1 MDAQAR
7 ADAKAAAKRVKED
20 AMKAKQREKEAM
32 NEQKRREREAINE
45 QRRKEREADKEMKR
59 KEKVAEALDVD
70 RQVGKIAFQERVKRV
85 KEQAKERLDSV
96 KRLIEAE
103 EKREQREAEER
114 QRQEAEERQREENP
128 EQPDYRPQP
137 AKPMRPL
144 PINYQPFRELDKV
157 NFGENRQS
165 YLTPDSLS
173 LRKPLAPNV
182 LDVAAMER
190 EKELAAQR
198 RKAGHKWVMVIPR

>member
-1 MDAQAR
+1 
-7 ADAKAAAKRVKED
+7 
-20 AMKAKQREKEAM
+20 M
-32 NEQKRREREAINE
+32 N
-45 QRRKEREADKEMKR
+45 D
-59 KEKVAEALDVD
+59 
-70 RQVGKIAFQERVKRV
+70 
-85 KEQAKERLDSV
+85 
-96 KRLIEAE
+96 
-103 EKREQREAEER
+103 
-114 QRQEAEERQREENP
+114 NP
-128 EQPDYRPQP
+128 KQPDHRPQP

-173 LRKPLAPNV
+173 LRKPLAPKT